1 MAISIQCP
9 SCGSALQVRENLAGK
24 SGKCPKCAWDYQ
36 FPRAQRAS
44 GQSQPGRRTPG
55 NRVRVRWRGY
65 ATVLI
70 GVRVPCDR
78 ISGLVQRHS
87 PSSAFSRWCSGLA
100 SAGTPMSSPLR
111 LLATAS

>member
-1 MAISIQCP
+1 M
-9 SCGSALQVRENLAGK
+9 R
-24 SGKCPKCAWDYQ
+24 WDYQ
-36 FPRAQRAS
+36 FPRGQLLLRAS
-44 GQSQPGRRTPG
+44 RNPADVLRGIACEL
-55 NRVRVRWRGY
+55 RWRGY